1 MTVPAR
7 RRNRAVAVLLVV
19 AAALFVIG
27 VTSEANSD
35 THADERAADATAHRE
50 PNGAA
55 ETARGEAAEHAE
67 RGGEPE
73 AAAGEERVL
82 GIDVESPLLVTAA
95 VVVSLLLAT
104 LVLRRPDRRLLLVVA
119 ALATA
124 FAVLDVAEITHQIH
138 EDRAGLAALATVI
151 AALHTAAAAVAIQW
165 VAAREVPGP

>member
-1 MTVPAR
+1 MTVPAHR
-7 RRNRAVAVLLVV
+7 LTRAIAVLLVV

-55 ETARGEAAEHAE
+55 ETTRGEAAEHAE

-73 AAAGEERVL
+73 AAGEERVL

-95 VVVSLLLAT
+95 VVVSLLLAV

-119 ALATA
+119 AFAAA

-151 AALHTAAAAVAIQW
+151 AALHTAAAAVAVQR